1 MTPEPALPQRTDE
14 DTVRSTFDRF
24 WTDQTDLGEMDD
36 TGTDILRLFDQEIP
50 RIAGAS
56 FLEVGSGSGRISLA
70 LARRGAQ
77 VTLLDNSQPA
87 IDLSKGIFARH
98 GLQAGFVMASAFEMP
113 LPDGSF
119 DVVWNSGVI
128 EHFLFEDQVRMLREM
143 LRVLKP
149 DGTLITFNPSHE
161 GRVYRLAKYLLEQ
174 TGKWPYGREIP
185 IKTLQPHAD
194 RLNARL
200 TSEFNA
206 GFDLQ
211 FAYFLRRGIPIKD
224 FFRNRPALNSWMTRH
239 FGGYM
244 KVSVLRKATPS
255 S

>member
-1 MTPEPALPQRTDE
+1 MTPEPSLTPRTDE
-14 DTVRSTFDRF
+14 ENVRSTFDRF
-24 WTDQTDLGEMDD
+24 WTNQTDLGDIDD
-36 TGTDILRLFDQEIP
+36 TGEDILRLFGQEIP
-50 RIAGAS
+50 RTTGAR

-77 VTLLDNSQPA
+77 VTLLDNSEAA
-87 IDLSKGIFARH
+87 IQLSKGIFARH
-98 GLQAGFVMASAFEMP
+98 GQTASFVHASAFEMP
-113 LPDGSF
+113 LPDNSF

-128 EHFLFEDQVRMLREM
+128 EHFLFEDQVRMLGEM

-161 GRVYRLAKYLLEQ
+161 GRIYRLAKYLLER

-185 IKTLQPHAD
+185 IKTLKPHAD
-194 RLNARL
+194 HLHARL
-200 TSEFNA
+200 MKEFNA

-211 FAYFLRRGIPIKD
+211 FTYFLSRGIPLKD
-224 FFRNRPALNSWMTRH
+224 FFRNRPGLNRWMTEH

-244 KVSVLRKATPS
+244 KVSVIKKSAP
-255 S
+255 